1 MAKRNKTKSQIRTGL
16 IPAPLETET
25 RYGSERGF
33 YDPNPSMSHRALLG
47 GNVNDL
53 GEYAKM
59 RYAHWIIGNA
69 ADHRKNEI
77 KNMQFVVAP
86 RNGESSTLDQRWC
99 ARAVAI
105 MLKSNRYFNLS
116 HLVAD
121 IDDRVGTYGF
131 ACYELQV
138 ANTHVQLHPVSTYC
152 IQEIKGDNETIESVV
167 IRSAIGGLR
176 EISPPRLVWFG
187 DPPEPGMWYGQSRF
201 RRVLSVVSAQ
211 AQDIQLYL
219 EQRRAER
226 GWTYIQETGS
236 GSEQSR
242 RNAVDFLV
250 DFFNGKFRPYIAG
263 GGMELKHLAAA
274 NPGNSEFVARMQHF
288 DSQIREAVN
297 ASLNSLGISGAGSRA
312 LGQEFRIADAKK
324 FAASIKATCQLA
336 SGGLH
341 PLSNWLATVVQLL
354 GFDPADAPVIEP
366 DGDIEFDVSEKLADI
381 MAGIEKGI
389 IPLELVKDEKNQRRI
404 VESLGLHWIDPT
416 PAVVTPEVTE
426 LSREPDEPG
435 APTYTP
441 PQSVINAASDAYAVH
456 MATPTA
462 ERVLTASET
471 QTMRLLMNGA
481 PLPRWKVERLAAQL
495 RLMNPTTVRQ
505 TEEWA
510 QRGPEWQRWN
520 AAGGDAGVEWV
531 TQAIAG
537 VME

>member
-1 MAKRNKTKSQIRTGL
+1 
-16 IPAPLETET
+16 
-25 RYGSERGF
+25 
-33 YDPNPSMSHRALLG
+33 
-47 GNVNDL
+47 
-53 GEYAKM
+53 
-59 RYAHWIIGNA
+59 
-69 ADHRKNEI
+69 
-77 KNMQFVVAP
+77 
-86 RNGESSTLDQRWC
+86 
-99 ARAVAI
+99 
-105 MLKSNRYFNLS
+105 
-116 HLVAD
+116 
-121 IDDRVGTYGF
+121 
-131 ACYELQV
+131 
-138 ANTHVQLHPVSTYC
+138 
-152 IQEIKGDNETIESVV
+152 
-167 IRSAIGGLR
+167 
-176 EISPPRLVWFG
+176 
-187 DPPEPGMWYGQSRF
+187 
-201 RRVLSVVSAQ
+201 
-211 AQDIQLYL
+211 
-219 EQRRAER
+219 
-226 GWTYIQETGS
+226 
-236 GSEQSR
+236 
-242 RNAVDFLV
+242 
-250 DFFNGKFRPYIAG
+250 
-263 GGMELKHLAAA
+263 MELKHLAAA

-324 FAASIKATCQLA
+324 FSASVKATCQLA
-336 SGGLH
+336 SGALH

-354 GFDPADAPVIEP
+354 GFSPDDAPVIEP
-366 DGDIEFDVSEKLADI
+366 DGDIALEVSEKLSDI
-381 MAGIEKGI
+381 MAGIDKGI

-416 PAVVTPEVTE
+416 PAPAVPEVTE

-495 RLMNPTTVRQ
+495 RLMNPTTVRA
-505 TEEWA
+505 TDEWA